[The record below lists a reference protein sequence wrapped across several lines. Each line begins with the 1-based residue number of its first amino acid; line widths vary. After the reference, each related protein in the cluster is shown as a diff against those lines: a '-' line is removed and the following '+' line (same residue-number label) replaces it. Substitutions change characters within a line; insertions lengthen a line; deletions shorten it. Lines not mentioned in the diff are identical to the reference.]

1 MDIIT
6 IERGKLTPK
15 QVKDAVRPLAVDF
28 LMETL
33 IAAIGEERVSQVGNG
48 AISFSIADTTS
59 TDKNGNPITVEIP
72 VYLDVKMKD
81 FETWYTT
88 KGDEREPYDRVK
100 AADDY
105 ADECDA
111 KAQEKAER
119 AAKKAKQIAKDIAK
133 REAKKENGE

>member
-15 QVKDAVRPLAVDF
+15 QVKDTVRPLTVAF
-28 LMETL
+28 LMDILT
-33 IAAIGEERVSQVGNG
+33 AAIGEERVSQVGNG

-88 KGDEREPYDRVK
+88 NGDAREPYDRVK
-100 AADDY
+100 AEDDY
-105 ADECDA
+105 NEECDK
-111 KAQEKAER
+111 KAAEKAER
-119 AAKKAKQIAKDIAK
+119 AEKKAKQIAKDKAR
-133 REAKKENGE
+133 REKKKENGE

>member
-15 QVKDAVRPLAVDF
+15 QVKDAVRPLTVAF

-88 KGDEREPYDRVK
+88 NGDEREPYDRVK
-100 AADDY
+100 A
-105 ADECDA
+105 EDA
-111 KAQEKAER
+111 YNEESEKKAREKAER
-119 AAKKAKQIAKDIAK
+119 DAKKAKQIAKDKAK

>member
-1 MDIIT
+1 MDIIE

-15 QVKDAVRPLAVDF
+15 QVKDAVRPLAVAF

-33 IAAIGEERVSQVGNG
+33 ISALGDDRVSQVGNG

-59 TDKNGNPITVEIP
+59 TDKNGNPITVEVP

-100 AADDY
+100 AAESYDD
-105 ADECDA
+105 DITA
-111 KAQEKAER
+111 KAQKDAER
-119 AAKKAKQIAKDIAK
+119 AAKKAKQIAKDTAK